1 MHEVVKYSYGVE
13 QKPSRI
19 DRLLKAGVWLN
30 VVTVPFWILV
40 GRPDIALLDIGSGVV
55 TESARKKI
63 KEVRGRFRLG
73 RTSARLSA
81 AGA

>member
-1 MHEVVKYSYGVE
+1 MSPE
-13 QKPSRI
+13 QKPSKV
-19 DRLLKAGVWLN
+19 DRALKAGVWLN
-30 VVTVPFWILV
+30 VVTVPFWILI
-40 GRPDIALLDIGSGVV
+40 GRLDIALLDIGGGVV

-73 RTSARLSA
+73 GNQRLAA